1 MAKRTFAELV
11 EQIKTYTGDR
21 DDDETLS
28 LMEDINDTL
37 NNETDWQA
45 KYNEND
51 KAWRAKYKQRF
62 ETGNADEPDET
73 DEQDEPEEKPITF
86 DQLFK

>member
-11 EQIKTYTGDR
+11 EKIKTYTGDR

-28 LMEDINDTL
+28 LIEDINDTL
-37 NNETDWQA
+37 NNETDWQS
-45 KYNEND
+45 KYKEND
-51 KAWRAKYKQRF
+51 KAWRTKYKQRF
-62 ETGNADEPDET
+62 ETGTVDEPDEP
-73 DEQDEPEEKPITF
+73 DEQEEKPITF

>member
-62 ETGNADEPDET
+62 ETGNVDEQDEP
-73 DEQDEPEEKPITF
+73 DEPEEKPMTF
-86 DQLFK
+86 EQLFK

>member
-11 EQIKTYTGDR
+11 EQIKSYTGDR

-51 KAWRAKYKQRF
+51 KAWRTKDKQRF
-62 ETGNADEPDET
+62 ETGTVDGPDEPDE
-73 DEQDEPEEKPITF
+73 QEKPITF

>member
-51 KAWRAKYKQRF
+51 KAWRAKYKKRF

-73 DEQDEPEEKPITF
+73 DEQDEQEEKPITF

>member
-51 KAWRAKYKQRF
+51 NAWRTKYKQRF
-62 ETGNADEPDET
+62 ETGTVDEPDEP
-73 DEQDEPEEKPITF
+73 DEPEEKPITF

>member
-11 EQIKTYTGDR
+11 KQIKTYTGER

-45 KYNEND
+45 KYAEND
-51 KAWRAKYKQRF
+51 KAWRTKYKQRF
-62 ETGNADEPDET
+62 ETGTADEPDEA
-73 DEQDEPEEKPITF
+73 DEPEEKPMTF
-86 DQLFK
+86 EQLFK

>member
-45 KYNEND
+45 KYNEYD
-51 KAWRAKYKQRF
+51 KAWRSKYKQRF
-62 ETGNADEPDET
+62 ETGTVDEPDEP
-73 DEQDEPEEKPITF
+73 DEPEEKPITF

>member
-62 ETGNADEPDET
+62 ETGTADEPDES
-73 DEQDEPEEKPITF
+73 DEPEEKPITF

>member
-11 EQIKTYTGDR
+11 EKIKNYTGDR

-37 NNETDWQA
+37 NNETD
-45 KYNEND
+45 
-51 KAWRAKYKQRF
+51 
-62 ETGNADEPDET
+62 
-73 DEQDEPEEKPITF
+73 EQDEQEEKPITF

>member
-11 EQIKTYTGDR
+11 EQIKAYTGER

-51 KAWRAKYKQRF
+51 KAWRTKYKQRF
-62 ETGNADEPDET
+62 ETGTDDET
-73 DEQDEPEEKPITF
+73 DEPDEPEEKPMTF

>member
-11 EQIKTYTGDR
+11 ERIKTYTGDR
-21 DDDETLS
+21 DDDETLN

-62 ETGNADEPDET
+62 ETGTADEPDEP
-73 DEQDEPEEKPITF
+73 DEPEEKPMTF
-86 DQLFK
+86 EQLFK

>member
-21 DDDETLS
+21 DDDETLR
-28 LMEDINDTL
+28 LIEDINDTL
-37 NNETDWQA
+37 NNEIDWQA

-51 KAWRAKYKQRF
+51 KAWRTKYKQRF
-62 ETGNADEPDET
+62 ETGTVDEPDEP
-73 DEQDEPEEKPITF
+73 DEQEEKPITF

>member
-37 NNETDWQA
+37 NNETDWQD

-62 ETGNADEPDET
+62 ETGTADEPDEP
-73 DEQDEPEEKPITF
+73 DEPEEKPITF

>member
-11 EQIKTYTGDR
+11 EQIKAYTGER
-21 DDDETLS
+21 DDDETLN

-45 KYNEND
+45 RYNEND

-62 ETGNADEPDET
+62 ETGTADEPDEP
-73 DEQDEPEEKPITF
+73 DEPEEKPMTF

>member
-62 ETGNADEPDET
+62 ETGSADDPDEPY
-73 DEQDEPEEKPITF
+73 EPEEKPMTF

>member
-11 EQIKTYTGDR
+11 EKIKTYTGDR

-51 KAWRAKYKQRF
+51 KAWRTKYKQRF
-62 ETGNADEPDET
+62 ETGAADEPDEP
-73 DEQDEPEEKPITF
+73 DEQEEKPITF

>member
-51 KAWRAKYKQRF
+51 KSWRTKYKQRF
-62 ETGNADEPDET
+62 ETGTVDESDEP
-73 DEQDEPEEKPITF
+73 DEPEEKPMTF

>member
-62 ETGNADEPDET
+62 ETGNVDESDES
-73 DEQDEPEEKPITF
+73 DEPEEKPITF

>member
-51 KAWRAKYKQRF
+51 KAWRTKYKQMF
-62 ETGNADEPDET
+62 ETGTVDEPDEQ
-73 DEQDEPEEKPITF
+73 DEQEEKPITF

>member
-1 MAKRTFAELV
+1 MAKRTFAELI

-73 DEQDEPEEKPITF
+73 DEQEEKPITF

>member
-51 KAWRAKYKQRF
+51 KAWRAKYKHRF
-62 ETGNADEPDET
+62 ETGNVDEPDET
-73 DEQDEPEEKPITF
+73 DEQDEQEKPITF

>member
-11 EQIKTYTGDR
+11 EQIKTYTGER
-21 DDDETLS
+21 DDDETLN

-62 ETGNADEPDET
+62 ETGTTDEPDEP
-73 DEQDEPEEKPITF
+73 DEPEEKPMTF

>member
-62 ETGNADEPDET
+62 ETGTA
-73 DEQDEPEEKPITF
+73 DEQDEPDEQEEKPITF

>member
-11 EQIKTYTGDR
+11 EKIKTYTGDR

-51 KAWRAKYKQRF
+51 KAWRTKYKQRF
-62 ETGNADEPDET
+62 ENGTV
-73 DEQDEPEEKPITF
+73 DEQDEPDEQEEKPITF

>member
-11 EQIKTYTGDR
+11 NQIKTYTGDR

-45 KYNEND
+45 KYNEHD
-51 KAWRAKYKQRF
+51 KAWRTKYKQRF
-62 ETGNADEPDET
+62 ETGT
-73 DEQDEPEEKPITF
+73 VDEQDEPDEQEEKPITF

>member
-11 EQIKTYTGDR
+11 KQIKTYTGDR

-37 NNETDWQA
+37 NDETDWQA

-62 ETGNADEPDET
+62 ETGNVDEQDET
-73 DEQDEPEEKPITF
+73 DEQEEKPITF

>member
-11 EQIKTYTGDR
+11 EKIKTYTGDR

-28 LMEDINDTL
+28 LIEDINDTL

-51 KAWRAKYKQRF
+51 KAWRTKYKQRF
-62 ETGNADEPDET
+62 ATGTVDEPDEP
-73 DEQDEPEEKPITF
+73 DEPEEKPITF

>member
-62 ETGNADEPDET
+62 ETGNVDEPDEPY
-73 DEQDEPEEKPITF
+73 EPEEKPMTF
-86 DQLFK
+86 EQLFK

>member
-11 EQIKTYTGDR
+11 EKIKNYTGDR

-37 NNETDWQA
+37 NNEIDWQA

-51 KAWRAKYKQRF
+51 KDWRFQYKQRF
-62 ETGNADEPDET
+62 ESGTVDG
-73 DEQDEPEEKPITF
+73 PE
-86 DQLFK
+86 

>member
-37 NNETDWQA
+37 NDETDWQA

-62 ETGNADEPDET
+62 ETGNVDEPEET
-73 DEQDEPEEKPITF
+73 DEQDEQEKPITF

>member
-62 ETGNADEPDET
+62 ETGNADEPD
-73 DEQDEPEEKPITF
+73 
-86 DQLFK
+86 DQMNKKKNLLHLTNYSNKE

>member
-11 EQIKTYTGDR
+11 EQIKNYTGDR

-28 LMEDINDTL
+28 LMEDINDPL
-37 NNETDWQA
+37 NNEIDWQA

-51 KAWRAKYKQRF
+51 KA
-62 ETGNADEPDET
+62 
-73 DEQDEPEEKPITF
+73 
-86 DQLFK
+86 

>member
-11 EQIKTYTGDR
+11 EQIKAYTGER
-21 DDDETLS
+21 DDDETLN

-62 ETGNADEPDET
+62 ETGTADEPD
-73 DEQDEPEEKPITF
+73 DPDEPEEKPLTF

>member
-51 KAWRAKYKQRF
+51 KAWRTKYKQRC
-62 ETGNADEPDET
+62 ETGTVDEPDEQ
-73 DEQDEPEEKPITF
+73 DEQEDKPITF
-86 DQLFK
+86 DKLFK

>member
-11 EQIKTYTGDR
+11 EKIKTYTGDR

-62 ETGNADEPDET
+62 ETGTLDEPDEP
-73 DEQDEPEEKPITF
+73 DEPEEKPITF

>member
-62 ETGNADEPDET
+62 ETGAGDEPDEP
-73 DEQDEPEEKPITF
+73 DEPEEKPITF